1 MDAELLI
8 SLLNTVDRIE
18 KKLDALGAHQ
28 GQSEWL
34 NKDDFCKLVGINS
47 HGLRHALQKGKIY
60 GDAIRN
66 TGTAKRAY
74 LRFHR
79 TKAVDQYLK
88 KLPTNAAS

>member
-1 MDAELLI
+1 MEAELLI

-18 KKLDALGAHQ
+18 KKIDALE
-28 GQSEWL
+28 GQRGESEWL
-34 NKDDFCKLVGINS
+34 KSEDFCKLVGINS
-47 HGLRHALQKGKIY
+47 HGLRHAIQKGKIY

-88 KLPTNAAS
+88 KLPTT